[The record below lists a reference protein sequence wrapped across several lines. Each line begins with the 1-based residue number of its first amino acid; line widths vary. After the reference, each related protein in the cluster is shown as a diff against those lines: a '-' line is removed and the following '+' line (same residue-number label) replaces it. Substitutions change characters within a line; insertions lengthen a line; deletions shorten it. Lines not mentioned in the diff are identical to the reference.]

1 MTRAGR
7 VQVLADGRAMR
18 ATLAVPDGDG
28 PFPGVI
34 VIHEALGLTR
44 DIKEKCLRL
53 AEMGY
58 AAIAAD
64 LFDGRGPMPICI
76 FRTIGQLNDGDG
88 PAFADLDATREYL
101 AARPE
106 VDGSRIGVI
115 GFCMGGGFALLYAA
129 RAPVGAAAVFYGAVP
144 NEAERLTGVC
154 PVVAGYGGRDRV
166 FGKEADRLEQHL
178 TELEVSHDIR
188 LYPDAGH
195 SYMSDHKGLLAR
207 VSSWGPMK
215 VGYNPD
221 AAEDSWRRV
230 EAFFG
235 EHLGLSPRS
244 E

>member
-1 MTRAGR
+1 VTRAGR

-115 GFCMGGGFALLYAA
+115 GFCMGGGFAL
-129 RAPVGAAAVFYGAVP
+129 P

-166 FGKEADRLEQHL
+166 FGKQADRLEQHL
-178 TELEVSHDIR
+178 TALRVPHDVR
-188 LYPDAGH
+188 VYPDAGH